1 MNFAAK
7 WSPDSYSKMLP
18 LASVAV
24 YEITPAYLDKS
35 VTSPT
40 TPGIYSACVSTN
52 DLCDVFF
59 VFESSDVI

>member
-1 MNFAAK
+1 
-7 WSPDSYSKMLP
+7 MLP
-18 LASVAV
+18 LTSVAV

-59 VFESSDVI
+59 VFVSSDVI

>member
-1 MNFAAK
+1 MF
-7 WSPDSYSKMLP
+7 P
-18 LASVAV
+18 LTSVAV

-59 VFESSDVI
+59 VFVSSDVI

>member
-40 TPGIYSACVSTN
+40 TPGIYSACVSTK